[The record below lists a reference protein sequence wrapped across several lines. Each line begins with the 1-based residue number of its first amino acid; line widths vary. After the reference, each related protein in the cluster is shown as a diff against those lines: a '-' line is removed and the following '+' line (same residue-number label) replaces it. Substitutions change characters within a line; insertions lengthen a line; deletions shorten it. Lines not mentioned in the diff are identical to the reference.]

1 MDAARRPLFQ
11 DAPGKVVRMTDRQSP
26 QGTDSPQGPP
36 GTDPAL
42 TAPAGPDETADKT
55 NAPGGPGA
63 TSWEDAETEVKAA
76 REAGEYAAA
85 VSGVD
90 PDAAAPIPRDAS
102 DALADP
108 DTASSAPAHGDPTPL
123 EPSDLSRTADQG

>member
-1 MDAARRPLFQ
+1 MS
-11 DAPGKVVRMTDRQSP
+11 DRQSP
-26 QGTDSPQGPP
+26 EGADLPQGPP

-42 TAPAGPDETADKT
+42 AAPSGADETGDKT
-55 NAPGGPGA
+55 NAPAGPGA

-90 PDAAAPIPRDAS
+90 ADAAAPIPRDAT
-102 DALADP
+102 DRLADP
-108 DTASSAPAHGDPTPL
+108 DTASSAPAHGEDDRL
-123 EPSDLSRTADQG
+123 EPDDLARTADQG

>member
-1 MDAARRPLFQ
+1 
-11 DAPGKVVRMTDRQSP
+11 MTTDGRDP
-26 QGTDSPQGPP
+26 QGADSPQGPP

-63 TSWEDAETEVKAA
+63 TSHEDAETEVTAA

-85 VSGVD
+85 VAGVD
-90 PDAAAPIPRDAS
+90 ADAAAPIPRDAP
-102 DALADP
+102 DLLADP
-108 DTASSAPAHGDPTPL
+108 DTASSAPAHGDDTPL
-123 EPSDLSRTADQG
+123 SPDDLSRTADQG